1 MRLYLILSLSNLCPA
16 SNGSPFLRSLSTFS
30 NRRLERA
37 RVSGRIERRV
47 TRFEPSIQHRSSW
60 RGRETEN
67 VDSAMRTA
75 RNGGTKIAK
84 SNREK
89 WGRGGGRNTS
99 ARRSKNSPLLPLIL
113 LSFSVRSLLS
123 ILAESRPRTLCRK
136 RRDEMEWG
144 RGSGNLRLD
153 DYRSIDSRIDR
164 HPSG

>member
-1 MRLYLILSLSNLCPA
+1 MERPFFVLFPRFPIGGLSVHVCRVA
-16 SNGSPFLRSLSTFS
+16 SKGAS
-30 NRRLERA
+30 
-37 RVSGRIERRV
+37 RVSSR
-47 TRFEPSIQHRSSW
+47 PIQHRSSW

-75 RNGGTKIAK
+75 RNEGTKIAK